1 MNQESLRGK
10 DSELRI
16 RVEFDRIQIRP
27 SKKQIKLYAEIFLFE
42 CYQYWKAEKKSS
54 TNGQAKELI
63 LRLPLLLKHK
73 NN

>member
-27 SKKQIKLYAEIFLFE
+27 SKKTDKIICWNFSIYVIHIREA
-42 CYQYWKAEKKSS
+42 AKK
-54 TNGQAKELI
+54 I
-63 LRLPLLLKHK
+63 LH
-73 NN
+73 